1 MKSSTLD
8 PGEEHHV
15 KAKEA
20 EASIRHLVEDLVSA
34 NDDDTA
40 ISALD
45 LLHKLLTK
53 YLPSMLTFCIAS

>member
-1 MKSSTLD
+1 MKSSKPD

-20 EASIRHLVEDLVSA
+20 ESSMRHLVDDLVSA

-40 ISALD
+40 LSALD

-53 YLPSMLTFCIAS
+53 YFHIPCLSA